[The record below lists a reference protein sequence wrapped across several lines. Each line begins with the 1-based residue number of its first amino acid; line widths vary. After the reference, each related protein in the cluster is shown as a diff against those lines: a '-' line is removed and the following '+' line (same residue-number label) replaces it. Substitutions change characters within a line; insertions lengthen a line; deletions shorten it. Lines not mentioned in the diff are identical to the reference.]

1 MYLVIYMNYFKL
13 LAGLR
18 GEVAA
23 LALICL
29 VLVLIIIIL
38 TIVKKLKD
46 K

>member
-1 MYLVIYMNYFKL
+1 MNYFKL
-13 LAGLR
+13 LVGLR

-23 LALICL
+23 LAFICL
-29 VLVLIIIIL
+29 ALVLIIVIL